1 MGRLALVVSMALVF
15 APLAAPQTRVPGIPA
30 PRGLRAFELRADE
43 PIGHTY
49 PRTPSFSWQ
58 PVAAKGGH
66 YDFELATSE
75 TFEDSSIVFKDTRV
89 PIPAEAVARQ
99 LPWLTGDPYAL
110 WAHVRWVSN
119 DGQRASP
126 WSVPFGLNLQ
136 WRAQDVPQQ
145 LPAPEGL
152 VRWKPIDGATGYEVL
167 YPDLVPA
174 KSFETTTNVADEREF
189 FTFHNALGYGTI
201 HWRVR
206 AIRTLN
212 PADTATNGL
221 PAVSYGPWSPVFTTV
236 NAPQTA
242 GTLTPTD
249 TVSDAWDTG
258 KTAHAHELTPG
269 FAWTPSAPVI
279 SQGIDPGSS
288 LYRVYIFTD
297 KDCVN
302 RVFTGSIV
310 GSPAYA
316 PRTEGGPMPLPG
328 DTAALTLAESA
339 PPFLTGPGSEGNAVD
354 ATGDPVSSNE
364 SAGSQV
370 GAAGAEKPSGSAGLA
385 GVDLWD
391 SGWPSGRYYWTVVP
405 VSAEVP
411 SFNPATTDP
420 TKGLPITYH
429 DMAVP
434 QDSCQAGLGMSFG
447 KTSQPVV
454 TADGAPYV
462 SGVSP
467 SGRTIAAAARS
478 TPAVY
483 ESPLVAWQPAV
494 GASRYQIQ
502 LSRRLYP
509 WSPAKTL
516 STDAT
521 SIVLPL
527 SKSDAGT
534 WYYRVRGVDD
544 SLPVGAQKMSWSQVV
559 ALKVTGDRFTLV
571 K

>member
-1 MGRLALVVSMALVF
+1 MS
-15 APLAAPQTRVPGIPA
+15 
-30 PRGLRAFELRADE
+30 
-43 PIGHTY
+43 H
-49 PRTPSFSWQ
+49 
-58 PVAAKGGH
+58 
-66 YDFELATSE
+66 
-75 TFEDSSIVFKDTRV
+75 SSC
-89 PIPAEAVARQ
+89 
-99 LPWLTGDPYAL
+99 
-110 WAHVRWVSN
+110 
-119 DGQRASP
+119 
-126 WSVPFGLNLQ
+126 
-136 WRAQDVPQQ
+136 
-145 LPAPEGL
+145 PAPEGL

-206 AIRTLN
+206 AIRTVS
-212 PADTATNGL
+212 ATDTATNGL
-221 PAVSYGPWSPVFTTV
+221 PAVSYGPWSPVFTTI
-236 NAPQTA
+236 NAPQTP
-242 GTLTPTD
+242 GTLAPTD
-249 TVSDAWDTG
+249 TVSDTWDTG

-279 SQGIDPGSS
+279 SEGVNPGSS

-310 GSPAYA
+310 GSPAFA
-316 PRTEGGPMPLPG
+316 PRTEGGPMALPA
-328 DTAALTLAESA
+328 DTAALTLAETA
-339 PPFLTGPGSEGNAVD
+339 PPFLTSPGSEGNAVD
-354 ATGDPVSSNE
+354 ATGDPVISNE
-364 SAGSQV
+364 TAGSQV
-370 GAAGAEKPSGSAGLA
+370 GAAGVKKTTSTTNLA

-391 SGWPSGRYYWTVVP
+391 SGWPTGRYYWTVVP

-411 SFNPATTDP
+411 SYNPATTDP
-420 TKGLPITYH
+420 SQGLPITYH

-434 QDSCQAGLGMSFG
+434 QDSCEAGLGMSFG

-467 SGRTIAAAARS
+467 SGRTIAAAGRS

-494 GASRYQIQ
+494 GASQYQIQ
-502 LSRRLYP
+502 LSQRLYP
-509 WSPAKTL
+509 WAPAKTL
-516 STDAT
+516 MTEAT

-527 SKSDAGT
+527 TKTDAGT
-534 WYYRVRGVDD
+534 WYYRVRGVDEA
-544 SLPVGAQKMSWSQVV
+544 LPVGGQMMSWSQVV
-559 ALKVTGDRFTLV
+559 ALKITGDRFTLV